1 MKLTNLEESPH
12 FVQEVLNLIESSF
25 GYTIEN
31 SFAVDFYPLMKKDNH
46 KNCYLLVDKGIVIA
60 HTAQLTRDIEFNG
73 KTYPVSMYG
82 GIAVHQSYQGKG
94 IFKKLFNEVIS
105 NYTNFAL
112 HFLWSEKIDLY
123 GKFNFYPAIE
133 MYQYNK
139 GSYQHSL
146 NVIETKLSLLDQQEK
161 QEVYNLYSKS
171 SEIRIKRDMQHWK
184 ELECI
189 TSSTLF
195 IIKEQDKITN
205 YFNMNKGADLTNTIH
220 EYGFIDSIQL
230 RVMLNFG
237 NVWSASLIDDIKSKS
252 LYSSL
257 IKPGDFTLFS
267 KLMLEVFSTKILEIK
282 DEQIKLELN
291 GQEFQVPLGDFL
303 NGTMGPG
310 KYKELSASPFFYI
323 CGMDSI

>member
-1 MKLTNLEESPH
+1 MKLTNLEKDPQ
-12 FVQEVLNLIESSF
+12 FVQEVLNLIENSF
-25 GYTIEN
+25 GYTKDS
-31 SFAVDFYPLMKKDNH
+31 SFAVDFYPLMKKENH
-46 KNCYLLVDKGIVIA
+46 QNCYLLIDKGIVIA

-94 IFKKLFNEVIS
+94 IFKKIFNEVTAK
-105 NYTNFAL
+105 YTNFAL

-139 GSYQHSL
+139 LSYQHSP
-146 NVIETKLSLLDQQEK
+146 NVIETKLSLLSKQDK
-161 QEVYNLYSKS
+161 QEVYNLYKKN
-171 SEIRIKRDMQHWK
+171 SEIRIKRNTEHWL

-189 TSSTLF
+189 TSSKLF
-195 IIKEQDKITN
+195 LIKEQDRITN
-205 YFNMNKGADLTNTIH
+205 YFIMNKGADLTNTIH

-237 NVWSASLIDDIKSKS
+237 NVWSASLIDDIKSES

-257 IKPGDFTLFS
+257 IKPGDFMLFS
-267 KLMLEVFSTKILEIK
+267 NLMLELFNTKILEIK
-282 DEQIKLELN
+282 DDQIKLELN
-291 GQEFQVPLGDFL
+291 GQEFQVPLSDFL
-303 NGTMGPG
+303 NGAMGPG
-310 KYKELSASPFFYI
+310 KYKELSASPSFYI